1 MKLSQSQFEQ
11 LLKQNKIVLS
21 FIGMSNIGKTYW
33 SKKLQEVGFRH
44 FNCDGLIEE
53 KLAPVLGELGYSGIE
68 DVSRWMGQP
77 YDERFVV
84 NQNKYLSFER
94 QVMGEIFAQV
104 KNGNLN
110 NTVIDTTGSV
120 IHTGKNFSEILKE
133 YSMVICI
140 EASKNMKEKMFEQ
153 YLKEPK
159 PVVFGDVYSQEE
171 DETNIQALSRCYRKL
186 LDLRSAL
193 YTECAD
199 VIIPREAIEK
209 NMSIHEFI
217 SLVKH
222 AI

>member
-1 MKLSQSQFEQ
+1 
-11 LLKQNKIVLS
+11 
-21 FIGMSNIGKTYW
+21 MSNIGKTYW
-33 SKKLQEVGFRH
+33 SKKLQGVGFQH
-44 FNCDGLIEE
+44 FNCDDLIEE

-77 YDERFVV
+77 HDIRFTV
-84 NQNKYLSFER
+84 NQNKYLSLEKE
-94 QVMGEIFAQV
+94 VMVEIFAQV
-104 KNGNLN
+104 KDGNHGN
-110 NTVIDTTGSV
+110 IVVDTTGSV
-120 IHTGKNFSEILKE
+120 IHTGKDLCEMLKQFF
-133 YSMVICI
+133 MVIYL

-171 DETNIQALSRCYRKL
+171 GETSSQALSRCYRKL
-186 LDLRSAL
+186 LDLRSTL
-193 YTECAD
+193 YAECAD
-199 VIIPREAIEK
+199 VIISREAIEE

>member
-11 LLKQNKIVLS
+11 LLKQNKLVLS

-53 KLAPVLGELGYSGIE
+53 KLTPVLGELGYSGIE

-104 KNGNLN
+104 KNENLN

-171 DETNIQALSRCYRKL
+171 GGTNIQALSRCYRKL
-186 LDLRSAL
+186 LDLRSTWYA
-193 YTECAD
+193 ECAD
-199 VIIPREAIEK
+199 VIIPREAIEE
-209 NMSIHEFI
+209 NMSTHEFI
-217 SLVKH
+217 SLIKH
-222 AI
+222 VI